1 MAAAVSDSPVIDAV
15 STPARRRPSTT
26 NDPRLERAAIMIRVH
41 SATAAEDDAP
51 DDPAMRLIEVGL
63 AILAIVAAGILA
75 LTR

>member
-1 MAAAVSDSPVIDAV
+1 
-15 STPARRRPSTT
+15 
-26 NDPRLERAAIMIRVH
+26 MIRVQP
-41 SATAAEDDAP
+41 ATVADDDVP